1 MRRTLVALGMTIAV
15 VAGISCAT
23 KTELSGIWKSESSAT
38 LPMNKMLVIGIA
50 ENDIKRR
57 SFEDGFAAALEEQ
70 GVDAVPSYRML
81 PDPERLSKDSIQRA
95 IRGRGFQGVVAT
107 RLVQIDEHEKY
118 VPPQTYVTP
127 SYHGRGLY
135 GYYGRSYEVVHQ
147 PGYTVNT
154 TIVRLE
160 THLYDA
166 SSAELVWAAHSD
178 TFNPRSIDDGVE
190 SVTKKLSKRLA
201 ADGFAPGK

>member
-1 MRRTLVALGMTIAV
+1 MSRPLAALGAALAI

-23 KTELSGIWKSESSAT
+23 KTELSGIWKSDSSAIR
-38 LPMNKMLVIGIA
+38 PMNQMLVIGIA
-50 ENDIKRR
+50 ESDIKRR
-57 SFEDGFAAALEEQ
+57 GFEDGFAAALEEN
-70 GVDAVPSYRML
+70 GVDAVPSYRIL
-81 PDPERLSKDSIQRA
+81 PDPERLSKESIQQA
-95 IRGRGFQGVVAT
+95 IRGRGFQGVIAT
-107 RLVQIDEHEKY
+107 QLVHVDEQEKY